1 MPVDIGVVYEGE
13 RVRGKDM
20 FVELGGPNIKQ
31 KFELAIAR
39 DMGEIEDG
47 NVEVIGPDL
56 KDMEEGSYHP
66 LGIVIEVAGKDIEPD
81 LEGVIERRLHEYVNF
96 VEG

>member
-1 MPVDIGVVYEGE
+1 MSYEDIPVDIGVVYEGE

-20 FVELGGPNIKQ
+20 FVELGGPKMEQ

-39 DMGEIEDG
+39 DMGEIDDG
-47 NVEVIGPDL
+47 KVEIIGPDL

-66 LGIVIEVAGKDIEPD
+66 LAIVIEVAGKDI
-81 LEGVIERRLHEYVNF
+81 
-96 VEG
+96 